1 MAESSAP
8 QLVLV
13 LPMGM
18 ARGQSAVST
27 IFADFL
33 HATPVAKHETQLGG
47 FRIHF
52 WGDSVWLLWI
62 LSESAVRAILGLGP
76 QEKLVAVETWTWVPR
91 WRLVPSPVLGRP
103 HCSQH
108 RVAPATVASCNKMV
122 VCFELKNTT
131 RYKLEPK
138 WLR

>member
-1 MAESSAP
+1 MIKVERCSENNISAIFFAPNLSFFPEYEGEHEEGLSMGLGGESSAP

-33 HATPVAKHETQLGG
+33 HTTPVAKHETQLGG

-76 QEKLVAVETWTWVPR
+76 QEKLVAVET
-91 WRLVPSPVLGRP
+91 
-103 HCSQH
+103 
-108 RVAPATVASCNKMV
+108 
-122 VCFELKNTT
+122 
-131 RYKLEPK
+131 
-138 WLR
+138 